1 MDEYFGTMPVT
12 NATVICVGG
21 ITTREVQQAND
32 DGVDIDG
39 RGYYLFLANEAEPKQ
54 PIQILAKFVS
64 EIEAGRFARLLSS
77 RSVAR

>member
-1 MDEYFGTMPVT
+1 MDECFAAMPVT
-12 NATVICVGG
+12 NATIICVDG

-32 DGVDIDG
+32 DGVDVDG

-64 EIEAGRFARLLSS
+64 EIEAGRFVKLLTT
-77 RSVAR
+77 RTAA